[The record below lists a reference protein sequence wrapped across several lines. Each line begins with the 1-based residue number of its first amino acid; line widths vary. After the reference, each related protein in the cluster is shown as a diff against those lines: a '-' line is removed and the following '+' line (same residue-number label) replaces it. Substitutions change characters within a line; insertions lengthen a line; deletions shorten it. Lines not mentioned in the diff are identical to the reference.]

1 MLRQKHGIREGSR
14 LASML
19 IYLATGLC
27 CIVTVYPMYYV
38 LIRSVSAPE
47 HALAGDM
54 LLFPK
59 GFDLNSY
66 RVILSD
72 TTLWRA
78 YGNTLLYV
86 VVTTLL
92 MLLFCTLCAYPLC
105 MPGLL
110 GKKAVVT
117 YLLVPMYFS
126 GGLIP
131 TFLVMNRLGLYNN
144 IWAVILP
151 GSLSIWNIILAR
163 TYFASI
169 PDTIRESAAIDG
181 ASHFTILLRIYTPLA
196 KPILAVISIYTIHA
210 GNAHNI
216 VPDTVEMTGTVRT
229 LDPADRDRMEASVKR
244 VAASVA
250 EAYRC
255 TADVEYLRGAPPFIC
270 EDEWVDRALRVG
282 KKVLGEENTKIMPY
296 AAMGAEDFA
305 FIKEKKPGIFV
316 RLGARTPGGPYG
328 SAHSPTFY
336 CDNACIPVGMLTII
350 GLAADYLGFE
360 I

>member
-105 MPGLL
+105 MPGCCFSERMRKLFRKNEKNVL
-110 GKKAVVT
+110 RFCNKKA
-117 YLLVPMYFS
+117 
-126 GGLIP
+126 
-131 TFLVMNRLGLYNN
+131 
-144 IWAVILP
+144 
-151 GSLSIWNIILAR
+151 
-163 TYFASI
+163 
-169 PDTIRESAAIDG
+169 
-181 ASHFTILLRIYTPLA
+181 
-196 KPILAVISIYTIHA
+196 
-210 GNAHNI
+210 
-216 VPDTVEMTGTVRT
+216 
-229 LDPADRDRMEASVKR
+229 
-244 VAASVA
+244 
-250 EAYRC
+250 
-255 TADVEYLRGAPPFIC
+255 
-270 EDEWVDRALRVG
+270 
-282 KKVLGEENTKIMPY
+282 
-296 AAMGAEDFA
+296 
-305 FIKEKKPGIFV
+305 KEKRRLQRVKKP
-316 RLGARTPGGPYG
+316 
-328 SAHSPTFY
+328 
-336 CDNACIPVGMLTII
+336 M
-350 GLAADYLGFE
+350 
-360 I
+360 

>member
-144 IWAVILP
+144 IWGVILP
-151 GSLSIWNIILAR
+151 VVTTTTGIFMYRQHYMSLPLSLVEAAR
-163 TYFASI
+163 
-169 PDTIRESAAIDG
+169 IDG
-181 ASHFTILLRIYTPLA
+181 ASEWKIFSNIMLPLGSNVTITLTIFSFMWRWNDYILPLLVLSDQ
-196 KPILAVISIYTIHA
+196 KKYTIQIA
-210 GNAHNI
+210 IKNFIGN
-216 VPDTVEMTGTVRT
+216 TGVDWSSI
-229 LDPADRDRMEASVKR
+229 L
-244 VAASVA
+244 AASVLSILPIVILFVILQK
-250 EAYRC
+250 Y
-255 TADVEYLRGAPPFIC
+255 I
-270 EDEWVDRALRVG
+270 VG
-282 KKVLGEENTKIMPY
+282 GVS
-296 AAMGAEDFA
+296 A
-305 FIKEKKPGIFV
+305 
-316 RLGARTPGGPYG
+316 GGVKG
-328 SAHSPTFY
+328 
-336 CDNACIPVGMLTII
+336 
-350 GLAADYLGFE
+350 
-360 I
+360 

>member
-72 TTLWRA
+72 TTLCRA

-196 KPILAVISIYTIHA
+196 KPILAVISIYTIVITWNSWF
-210 GNAHNI
+210 NAL
-216 VPDTVEMTGTVRT
+216 VYLPDTALQPLQLYLRRVLLENTVDLT
-229 LDPADRDRMEASVKR
+229 KLPMNE
-244 VAASVA
+244 VA
-250 EAYRC
+250 EAVRRSLSNVQLKYAMIIF
-255 TADVEYLRGAPPFIC
+255 TTLPVLFAYPFFQKHFVKGIM
-270 EDEWVDRALRVG
+270 VG
-282 KKVLGEENTKIMPY
+282 SLKG
-296 AAMGAEDFA
+296 
-305 FIKEKKPGIFV
+305 
-316 RLGARTPGGPYG
+316 
-328 SAHSPTFY
+328 
-336 CDNACIPVGMLTII
+336 
-350 GLAADYLGFE
+350 
-360 I
+360 

>member
-1 MLRQKHGIREGSR
+1 
-14 LASML
+14 ML

-92 MLLFCTLCAYPLC
+92 MLLFCTLCAYPPMHARAFWAKRPLSPTCSFLC
-105 MPGLL
+105 I
-110 GKKAVVT
+110 
-117 YLLVPMYFS
+117 FS

-144 IWAVILP
+144 IWAVILHR
-151 GSLSIWNIILAR
+151 SLSIWNIILAR

-196 KPILAVISIYTIHA
+196 KPILAVISIYTIVITWNSWF
-210 GNAHNI
+210 NAL
-216 VPDTVEMTGTVRT
+216 VYLPDTA
-229 LDPADRDRMEASVKR
+229 LQPLQL
-244 VAASVA
+244 
-250 EAYRC
+250 
-255 TADVEYLRGAPPFIC
+255 YLRRC
-270 EDEWVDRALRVG
+270 CW
-282 KKVLGEENTKIMPY
+282 K
-296 AAMGAEDFA
+296 
-305 FIKEKKPGIFV
+305 
-316 RLGARTPGGPYG
+316 TPW
-328 SAHSPTFY
+328 
-336 CDNACIPVGMLTII
+336 I
-350 GLAADYLGFE
+350 
-360 I
+360 